1 MTNRTLTHIEDRDA
15 ALLAGDV
22 APLSRSAWADNVIS
36 FPAHNAAAYGLGG
49 DATELDEDVFHI
61 GSVAVRLVGNFTLP
75 RIRCE
80 GGWAD

>member
-1 MTNRTLTHIEDRDA
+1 MHSTHENRDDGVSV
-15 ALLAGDV
+15 LAGIDS
-22 APLSRSAWADNVIS
+22 PSSLRSAWADNVIS
-36 FPAHNAAAYGLGG
+36 LPAHNAAAYGLGG